1 MDEIQSNLGQWVLP
15 LATALIAWG
24 GFPQPP
30 EIFVKLSQYELFQY
44 LLVFILIWQ
53 GGAKQDPKTALIATA
68 IVYIISKMLEI
79 GKMMQNMKNQQ
90 AMQAAQMQAM
100 AAQAQAVQQE
110 GPQVM
115 SPDAM
120 AEHFRR
126 Y

>member
-24 GFPQPP
+24 GWPKPP
-30 EIFVKLSQYELFQY
+30 EIFVTLSQYELFQY

-53 GGAKQDPKTALIATA
+53 GGAKQDVKTAIIATA

-90 AMQAAQMQAM
+90 VMQAAQMQVMAM
-100 AAQAQAVQQE
+100 QATQPLQE

-115 SPDAM
+115 APTNM
-120 AEHFRR
+120 EHFRR

>member
-1 MDEIQSNLGQWVLP
+1 MDELQSNLGQWVLP

-30 EIFVKLSQYELFQY
+30 EIFVRLTQYELFQY

-53 GGAKQDPKTALIATA
+53 GGAKQDVKTALIATA
-68 IVYIISKMLEI
+68 IVYIIAKMLEI
-79 GKMMQNMKNQQ
+79 GKMMQNMRAQQAQQ
-90 AMQAAQMQAM
+90 AMQMQAM
-100 AAQAQAVQQE
+100 AAQAQQE
-110 GPQVM
+110 NQAGPRVV
-115 SPDAM
+115 SPETM